1 MRKFRAVF
9 GLLVTPDFSD
19 VFAGR
24 AAPPRVDHSQVNF
37 LRLQSALKTLFPYGP
52 PNTLR
57 IPNDTIDQVTLH
69 SRAGLVP
76 GLVDKAKES
85 GSAECEDFG
94 KALIA
99 EAKKQEGLIIEVQ
112 KAWSRYHSLPDRNFA
127 PPPNLIPF
135 LLEMSDFEDAMLWF
149 VSARTS
155 LGLPMPN
162 MLSEKSQEQV
172 QAQLLG
178 QLPGA
183 FRKELGLIFGC
194 KFEKSAILTLLAT
207 SSVPGYFKEAR
218 RQQKTA
224 CPWD

>member
-9 GLLVTPDFSD
+9 GLLVDPDFSD
-19 VFAGR
+19 VLAGR
-24 AAPPRVDHSQVNF
+24 AAPPRVDHSKVNF
-37 LRLQSALKTLFPYGP
+37 LRLQATLKALFPYGP

-57 IPNDTIDQVTLH
+57 VPNDTIDQVTLH

-76 GLVDKAKES
+76 GLRDTAKES
-85 GSAECEDFG
+85 GSVECEDFG

-99 EAKKQEGLIIEVQ
+99 EAKKQEGVIIDVQ
-112 KAWSRYHSLPDRNFA
+112 KAWSRSHSLPDRNFA

-162 MLSEKSQEQV
+162 ILSEKSLAQA

-178 QLPGA
+178 RLPGA

-194 KFEKSAILTLLAT
+194 QFEKSATLTRLAT
-207 SSVPGYFKEAR
+207 SSVPRYAQEAS
-218 RQQKTA
+218 RQQKTTY
-224 CPWD
+224 PWD